1 VVSQQR
7 GGKKLQ
13 TWEHLVLGGFSGAV
27 AAIVTMPL
35 DVIKTTIQCGSQ
47 YGSTKEALI
56 AVYQE
61 KGVKGLFAGMA
72 PRVTQV
78 AVMSAAF
85 FTLFEFWKMTLKPA
99 RYPFLVGHSGHSCV
113 A

>member
-1 VVSQQR
+1 
-7 GGKKLQ
+7 
-13 TWEHLVLGGFSGAV
+13 LVLGGFSGAV

-35 DVIKTTIQCGSQ
+35 DVVRTTIQCGSQ

-61 KGVKGLFAGMA
+61 KGVRRLFAGMA

-78 AVMSAAF
+78 SVMSAAF
-85 FTLFEFWKMTLKPA
+85 FTLFEFWKVRLNLPGT
-99 RYPFLVGHSGHSCV
+99 PFWSLIVVALV
-113 A
+113 